1 MSNYIKIKKFD
12 IANGDGVRLSIFLSG
27 CEHKCPDC
35 FSKSTWD
42 KNAGKEFTLETM
54 EDIIHELG
62 NPNIK
67 GLSILGGDP
76 LAPYNILTTLSIV
89 TSVKSILP
97 DKDIWLWTGYDFYDI
112 VTSGT
117 SSLFVILKNID
128 VLIDG
133 KFEQENYNM
142 NLRFRGSSNQR
153 VIDMPKT
160 LQNHKII
167 HKECNYS

>member
-54 EDIIHELG
+54 EEIIHELS

-89 TSVKSILP
+89 TMVKSELP
-97 DKDIWLWTGYDFYDI
+97 NKDIWLWTGYDFYDI
-112 VTSGT
+112 ISSGIY
-117 SSLFVILKNID
+117 SLHIILNNID

-133 KFEQENYNM
+133 KFEQKNYDM
-142 NLRFRGSSNQR
+142 NLKYRGSSNQR
-153 VIDMPKT
+153 VIDVPRSLEEHRVILKG
-160 LQNHKII
+160 
-167 HKECNYS
+167 YS